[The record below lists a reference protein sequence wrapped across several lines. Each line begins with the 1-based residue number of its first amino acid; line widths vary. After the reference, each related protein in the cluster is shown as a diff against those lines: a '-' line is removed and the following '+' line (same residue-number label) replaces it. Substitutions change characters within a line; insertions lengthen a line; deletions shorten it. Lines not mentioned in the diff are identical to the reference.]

1 MGAGN
6 GEEVGW
12 TEGAA
17 EGEGSEQWRLGEVV
31 VEESSCLRF
40 PIEDDEV
47 APARGEGD
55 KETER
60 GMTNRLRFKTGKP
73 HPHFSHLVP
82 MCCAQI
88 SRHNKLSSAK
98 DFQ

>member
-1 MGAGN
+1 M
-6 GEEVGW
+6 
-12 TEGAA
+12 EGVAH
-17 EGEGSEQWRLGEVV
+17 GEGSGRWRFGEGAVSV
-31 VEESSCLRF
+31 SSCLRL

-47 APARGEGD
+47 ARARGEG
-55 KETER
+55 EAEAEG
-60 GMTNRLRFKTGKP
+60 GMANGLLLRIGKP

-98 DFQ
+98 AFQ